1 MNKVGDSGHL
11 SLRDRKAWQG
21 GYDAKRNAA
30 EYGSGQVSHFSENDF
45 VNTASPRAGNDL
57 LSINVPIE
65 LTRRLIYFH
74 IETQTSV
81 QPPVNHFVRGFLS
94 LKRSGREV
102 GVLPASTARDIPD
115 TDGTGELLVDSTARI
130 VGQGPNA
137 LSVQLPR
144 AFENDRL
151 TIGHFEID
159 GDFDQITYNI
169 QQVKARSGTVQG
181 VRVYLACL
189 SLKKNVGES

>member
-1 MNKVGDSGHL
+1 MRKVGDSGHL
-11 SLRDRKAWQG
+11 SLKERRAWQG
-21 GYDAKRNAA
+21 PYDAKRNAA
-30 EYGSGQVSHFSENDF
+30 EFGSGQISHFVEADF
-45 VNTASPRAGNDL
+45 VNTSSPRAGADL
-57 LSINVPIE
+57 LKINVPIE

-74 IETQTSV
+74 AETRTSV
-81 QPPVNHFVRGFLS
+81 QPPVNHYVRGYIS

-102 GVLPASTARDIPD
+102 GQLPASVARDIPD

-144 AFENDRL
+144 SFENDRL
-151 TIGHFEID
+151 TIGPFEID
-159 GDFDQITYNI
+159 GDFDEITYNI
-169 QQVKARSGTVQG
+169 SQVKARSGTVSG
-181 VRVYLACL
+181 VRVYMACL

>member
-11 SLRDRKAWQG
+11 SLKERRAWQG
-21 GYDAKRNAA
+21 PYDARRNAA
-30 EYGSGQVSHFSENDF
+30 EYGSGQESHFVESDL
-45 VNTASPRAGNDL
+45 VNTSSPRAGADL
-57 LSINVPIE
+57 LKINVPIE
-65 LTRRLIYFH
+65 LARRLIYFH
-74 IETQTSV
+74 IEAQTSV
-81 QPPVNHFVRGFLS
+81 QPPVNHYVRGYLT

-102 GVLPASTARDIPD
+102 GQLPASVGRDIPD

-151 TIGHFEID
+151 TIGPFELDATID
-159 GDFDQITYNI
+159 EITYSI
-169 QQVKARSGTVQG
+169 SSVKARSGTVSG

-189 SLKKNVGES
+189 SLKKNVDQS

>member
-11 SLRDRKAWQG
+11 SLKERRAWQG

-30 EYGSGQVSHFSENDF
+30 EYGSGQESHFVENDL
-45 VNTASPRAGNDL
+45 VNTSSPRAGADL
-57 LSINVPIE
+57 LKINVPNE
-65 LTRRLIYFH
+65 LARRLIYFH

-81 QPPVNHFVRGFLS
+81 QSANHYVRGYLT

-102 GVLPASTARDIPD
+102 GQLPASVARDIPD

-151 TIGHFEID
+151 TIGPFELDATID
-159 GDFDQITYNI
+159 EITYSI
-169 QQVKARSGTVQG
+169 SSVKARSGTVSG

-189 SLKKNVGES
+189 SLKKNVDQS